1 MMKQTIINS
10 IISILNAENISAQ
23 LLQEIIEA
31 IETCQISWQKKRD
44 LMKDLASNCNLFKTE
59 DITTLNEMREKMAA
73 VLETFGLCS
82 IPADHQKAAVELVY
96 HREPTNILAVKVY
109 SQYNIPTDKDA
120 VLLSNN
126 FHKEEGQDPVFMGGA
141 ILRIE
146 SMDEDLFKRRGYLAP
161 AKATTFVSKPGGI
174 SVRDVDN
181 FSDEIL
187 LLDFSRAGLPNN
199 PKNIISN
206 VLENNKI
213 YMVKTGISCG
223 FFYPIIF
230 GNKTVG
236 FSKIYSNKA
245 VDMTVDV
252 FNQYKEAGYV
262 TTYYSYISSPSAQR
276 QTNLYFIKAKEDDS
290 SYAEDKI
297 TDIIDNVTE
306 GASSVI
312 LSGDEINYTN
322 AVKNASRLSL
332 FMTGSTEFG
341 YVNSLAIYVGEFNY
355 EGVVYRDGCGTLN
368 YNVVADAYQR
378 RFGRRIPKRDILGNG
393 IQGRFGTVKGF
404 HIVEAGLSIAS
415 AILSTGK
422 EIIFKDLSDINHD
435 FIMAVQNKTDEVKD
449 KIFVIG
455 TKDLKDVDFYG
466 DLTVFKS
473 AWDFGRLPVAFNAM
487 EIGRKYTGKTSLAI
501 QTASSWM
508 ALPEFKDVLLNIA
521 EENLDKLFKLRNKEE
536 ISLSDI
542 QDIEFPD
549 NSLMAVSPAFVMR
562 DKVLFD
568 GYLKQK
574 MNAVEKFI
582 NELKFD
588 VDGVYGKI
596 VYDKGLDFGIK
607 ILADDE
613 VFVGGEYYK
622 DILLDINRFPHNCSG
637 EHFLCKAVSRKTI
650 LRRIDQLMVFGE
662 IPANIYNTI
671 RYFYEDLKEGLIAVP
686 SANPR
691 FAALLGGCDYD
702 GDGVI
707 AYADTRIIELAKQTK
722 SVAIDFGKTPKNK
735 EVVKMNLWVKDKI
748 YANIIA
754 NANDPIGV
762 ATNRNMMF
770 VSLASEIDKLTD
782 EEFNTLV
789 NLVKAADKTKDG
801 EYPHFC
807 GNELYQRRYTADSVL
822 IDAAETSEFIN
833 ETMRCGFNIRANWK
847 NILTDAQMVSAS
859 VIGRNI
865 DSNKSGEKVPS
876 LLKFIGK
883 AIAAGMIK
891 NIRFEVKEINNRSDW
906 EINYV
911 PITTGFNGKKY
922 IINDAICQVK
932 NHLGSMAK
940 EYFQALKD
948 QCSQDL
954 NLEKDTKSSIKT
966 RSIVEE
972 IALINSAVSDAD
984 NYKDLKK
991 YVVSFVRGVTKEH
1004 TPEER
1009 YNLVKTLSHI
1019 NRGRSRFYLSFGP
1032 EALLSALGNDN
1043 YEVSQ
1048 KLYAY
1053 GYNHVMKEGEEILLK
1068 KGRNKDVY
1076 CSANITGRFY
1086 LNEKGHVSI
1095 PVRKYFLD
1103 NLNAADTNMFAL
1115 RLKGQGKA
1123 NKIAK
1128 NIIACREKEALFYFS
1143 GDTLIATKDS
1153 KSFTVSQAYYRKGFP
1168 GWELLNNKKVA
1179 IDYVEVINGFVYIFG
1194 SFSK

>member
-1 MMKQTIINS
+1 MMKQINTIISVISKENVS
-10 IISILNAENISAQ
+10 IQ
-23 LLQEIIEA
+23 LLQEIVEA
-31 IETCQISWQKKRD
+31 IEICQISWQAK
-44 LMKDLASNCNLFKTE
+44 LGLYKDLISNISGFEVNNIK
-59 DITTLNEMREKMAA
+59 TLNEMREKMATF
-73 VLETFGLCS
+73 LESFGLCS

-96 HREPTNILAVKVY
+96 HREPTNILAVKVF
-109 SQYNIPTDKDA
+109 SQYNVPTDKDA
-120 VLLSNN
+120 VLLAKN
-126 FHKEEGQDPVFMGGA
+126 FHKEEGQNPIFMGGA

-146 SMDEDLFKRRGYLAP
+146 SMDEDLFKRRSYLTP
-161 AKATTFVSKPGGI
+161 AKATTFVSKPDGI

-187 LLDFSRAGLPNN
+187 LLDFSRAGLPNE

-223 FFYPIIF
+223 FFYPISF
-230 GNKTVG
+230 GDKVVG
-236 FSKIYSNKA
+236 YSKIYNNKA
-245 VDMTVDV
+245 VDMTTDV
-252 FNQYKEAGYV
+252 FDQYKNTGYV

-276 QTNLYFIKAKEDDS
+276 QTNMYFIKAKNDDS

-312 LSGDEINYTN
+312 LSGKDLDYTS

-341 YVNSLAIYVGEFNY
+341 DINSIALYVGEFSH
-355 EGVVYRDGCGTLN
+355 EGVAYRDGCGTLN
-368 YNVVADAYQR
+368 YNVVADAYKK
-378 RFGRRIPKRDILGNG
+378 RFGERIPKKDILGNG

-404 HIVEAGLSIAS
+404 HIVEAGVSIAS
-415 AILSTGK
+415 TILATGK
-422 EIIFKDLSDINHD
+422 EIVFKDLNDIDHD
-435 FIMAVQNKTDEVKD
+435 FIMAVQNKTAEVKD
-449 KIFVIG
+449 KIFIIG
-455 TKDLKDVDFYG
+455 TKDLKDVDFFG

-473 AWDFGRLPVAFNAM
+473 AWDFSRLPVSFNAM
-487 EIGRKYTGKTSLAI
+487 EIGRKFTGKTSLAI

-508 ALPEFKDVLLNIA
+508 ALPEFKDVLMEIA
-521 EENLDKLFKLRNKEE
+521 EENLDKLFKLRNKED
-536 ISLSDI
+536 INLSDI

-574 MNAVEKFI
+574 MNAVERVI

-596 VYDKGLDFGIK
+596 VYDKGLDFGIN

-622 DILLDINRFPHNCSG
+622 NILLDINRFPHNCSG

-650 LRRIDQLMVFGE
+650 LRRIDQLAVFGE
-662 IPANIYNTI
+662 IPISIYNAI

-707 AYADTRIIELAKQTK
+707 AYADTRIVSMAKQTK

-735 EVVKMNLWVKDKI
+735 EMVKMNLWIKDRI
-748 YANIIA
+748 YANMIA

-770 VSLASEIDKLTD
+770 VSLSSEIDKLSD
-782 EEFNTLV
+782 EEFNTLIR
-789 NLVKAADKTKDG
+789 LVKAADKTKDG

-807 GNELYQRRYTADSVL
+807 GNEVYERRYTTDSVL

-833 ETMRCGFNIRANWK
+833 ETMRCGFNIKANWK

-876 LLKFIGK
+876 LLKFVGK

-891 NIRFEVKEINNRSDW
+891 NIKFEVKELNNRSDW

-911 PITTGFNGKKY
+911 PIATGFNGKKY
-922 IINDAICQVK
+922 IINDVICQVK
-932 NHLGSMAK
+932 NHLGSIAK
-940 EYFQALKD
+940 EYFQGLKD

-972 IALINSAVSDAD
+972 IALVNSAVSDAD

-991 YVVSFVRGVTKEH
+991 YVVSFVRGITKEYA
-1004 TPEER
+1004 PEDR

-1043 YEVSQ
+1043 YEVNQ

-1053 GYNHVMKEGEEILLK
+1053 GYNHVMREGEEILLK
-1068 KGRNKDVY
+1068 KGKNKEVY
-1076 CSANITGRFY
+1076 CSANVTGRFY
-1086 LNEKGHVSI
+1086 LNKKGHVSI
-1095 PVRKYFLD
+1095 PVRQYFFE
-1103 NLNAADTNMFAL
+1103 NLKSADTNMFAL

-1143 GDTLIATKDS
+1143 GDTLIATKNN

-1194 SFSK
+1194 SFIK